1 VSKKLH
7 ALVTPMLYESITVRS
22 KDESNLQQTNIDKFL
37 ANFNGQRF
45 TYVKDIRFLA
55 PIDQKDQFR
64 CIHNDLLDQ
73 ADQDDIE
80 SRDEGLASKLNDL
93 GNLMAQVR
101 PLFQSLQDNQLR
113 SFQYVITHNLVSLV
127 ASNF

>member
-1 VSKKLH
+1 
-7 ALVTPMLYESITVRS
+7 MLYESITVRS

-37 ANFNGQRF
+37 ATVNRQRF

-55 PIDQKDQFR
+55 PIDENDQFR

-93 GNLMAQVR
+93 GDLMAQIR
-101 PLFQSLQDNQLR
+101 PLFQGLQDNQLR
-113 SFQYVITHNLVSLV
+113 SFQYVTIHNLVSLIV
-127 ASNF
+127 SNF